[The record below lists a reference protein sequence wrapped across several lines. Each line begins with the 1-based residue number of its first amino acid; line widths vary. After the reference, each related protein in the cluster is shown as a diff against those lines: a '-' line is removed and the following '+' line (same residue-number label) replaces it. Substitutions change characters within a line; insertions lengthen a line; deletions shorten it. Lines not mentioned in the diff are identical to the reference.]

1 MCPSKPANTS
11 QPCWLLLI
19 RTFRLEKPTHTS
31 NSLEYSGL
39 KSQHTLVHWDKCNQ
53 ENVFHLFVFV
63 CPPHMMDLAP
73 QGAPW
78 LPTPPWSRGRSAGG
92 EGRGLL
98 PCGEISSDPYHH
110 QILSLWTGQN
120 ISHIM
125 HLQKLTEASSLSRQC
140 LGESSILGNWGNWHN
155 IGIDLICISP
165 GCQVEAELLFENA
178 RACQIA
184 ADRAYTQR
192 NKII

>member
-1 MCPSKPANTS
+1 MQNACISQLLSKAAM
-11 QPCWLLLI
+11 
-19 RTFRLEKPTHTS
+19 
-31 NSLEYSGL
+31 
-39 KSQHTLVHWDKCNQ
+39 Q
-53 ENVFHLFVFV
+53 ENIVTILQSHAFVHLDNSTRNMFFMFFV
-63 CPPHMMDLAP
+63 CPPSIVALAP

-110 QILSLWTGQN
+110 QILSLWAGQN

-140 LGESSILGNWGNWHN
+140 LGESSIPGNWGNWHN

-178 RACQIA
+178 IACQIA
-184 ADRAYTQR
+184 ADRAHWE
-192 NKII
+192 K